1 VGGREWSLF
10 QIGSLMVDR
19 LDLGV
24 LELSAIGGLC
34 AYRALVKCCT
44 GLFGD
49 LAAGLLGD
57 VAALLTGDVLALLLG
72 DLCALLL
79 WNFCA

>member
-1 VGGREWSLF
+1 
-10 QIGSLMVDR
+10 MVDR
-19 LDLGV
+19 LDFGV

-34 AYRALVKCCT
+34 AYRALVKCCA

-57 VAALLTGDVLALLLG
+57 IAALLAGNILALLLW
-72 DLCALLL
+72 DLGALLL
-79 WNFCA
+79 RNFCA

>member
-1 VGGREWSLF
+1 
-10 QIGSLMVDR
+10 MVDR
-19 LDLGV
+19 LDFGA

-44 GLFGD
+44 GFFGD
-49 LAAGLLGD
+49 LVAGLLGD
-57 VAALLTGDVLALLLG
+57 VAALLSGDVLALLLG

-79 WNFCA
+79 RNFCA